1 MPLPD
6 PEDPLE
12 PDEPLPLPDPED
24 PLCPLPD
31 LEPDPLGSGW

>member
-6 PEDPLE
+6 PEDPLV

-31 LEPDPLGSGW
+31 LEPDPLESGW

>member
-1 MPLPD
+1 LPLPD
-6 PEDPLE
+6 PEDPLV

-31 LEPDPLGSGW
+31 LEPDPLESGW